1 MRKRLT
7 NFFESLIPV
16 LHRRRLA
23 LIVIFICL
31 ISAILNLYVRRYALR
46 EIESARLRLEKNAF
60 IPFEKEITAASA
72 AQGIKLIQS
81 FGNVRDLAKFGG
93 SYFVATDGGLVEFE
107 PQGKLLRRYSVLDG
121 LPESDLTCLAVFNDR
136 LFIGTRSRGLVVF
149 DAKRALN
156 RFESYHWPDR
166 DAQGITALLENR
178 GRLLIGTFAGG
189 LLEFDGVNFKE
200 RTAGEEHDRLQQI
213 SCRAADGSRIYA
225 GGFADGLWINEAG
238 RWLHFT
244 TVDGLPSNRV
254 IGIVNHG
261 DHLLI
266 ATDFGLASVP
276 LSQLIAGSGFSSP
289 IKFQTLITLPS
300 LAGIAADRDG
310 ILLCKDNGEL
320 FGLVNNSRSSNNLQI
335 NHLIWKRPES
345 LSSCRLKQLPQ
356 QIGQE
361 KGESPWLLSSSGLWR
376 VTRQDERFSGRI
388 VFSRFGEVDD
398 PANIPGNSTSN
409 RIDALAVEDLGRIW
423 AGTFREGIGIF
434 TPDGRKLSH
443 IASESIREINA
454 LVWDREAK
462 RMLAATSQGLVHFD
476 QALGSKRI
484 SRTDGLL
491 SNSISHLALMNRSGP
506 ATHSRL
512 VLATNR
518 GLALGDGNQWKAMTS
533 VNGLP
538 GPVIYTVLPHRESIY
553 AGTLNGLA
561 EINGSQVTRVFKDS
575 NSKLTHNWVSALC
588 ATGPRLFVGTYGGGV
603 FELTTAGEFAGFDS
617 EIGRQTVNFNAMVSD
632 GERIYVGTLDGAFIL
647 DLHSQRWTRLKTGLP
662 SAIVLSVAYDDEY
675 VFFGTTSGIARVEK
689 EYFRTV
695 KD

>member
-1 MRKRLT
+1 MRRRLT
-7 NFFESLIPV
+7 HFFELLIPR
-16 LHRRRLA
+16 LHRRRLV

-31 ISAILNLYVRRYALR
+31 ASAILNLYVRRYALR

-60 IPFEKEITAASA
+60 VPFEKEITEASV

-81 FGNVRDLAKFGG
+81 IGNVRDLAMFNG

-107 PQGKLLRRYSVLDG
+107 PQGKMMRRYSVLDG
-121 LPESDLTCLAVFNDR
+121 LPESDLTCLAAFNDR

-149 DAKRALN
+149 DAKRAKN

-200 RTAGEEHDRLQQI
+200 RTAGEERGRLQQI
-213 SCRAADGSRIYA
+213 SCLAADGSRIYA

-238 RWLHFT
+238 HWLHFT
-244 TVDGLPSNRV
+244 TVDGLPSNRIV
-254 IGIVNHG
+254 GIVNDG
-261 DHLLI
+261 DRLLV

-276 LSQLIAGSGFSSP
+276 VSQLAASTGFSSR

-300 LAGIAADRDG
+300 LAGIAADRYG
-310 ILLCKDNGEL
+310 ILLSKDNGEL
-320 FGLVNNSRSSNNLQI
+320 YGLVNNSRSSNNLQI
-335 NHLIWKRPES
+335 NPLSWNRPEN
-345 LSSCRLKQLPQ
+345 LSSCRLKQLSQ

-376 VTRQDERFSGRI
+376 ATRQDEIFSGRI
-388 VFSRFGEVDD
+388 VFSQFGEFDD
-398 PANIPGNSTSN
+398 PRNIPGNSSSN
-409 RIDALAVEDLGRIW
+409 MITALAVDDLGRLW
-423 AGTFREGIGIF
+423 AGTFRDGIGIF
-434 TPDGRKLSH
+434 TPDGRKVSH

-454 LVWDREAK
+454 LVWDREVK

-491 SNSISHLALMNRSGP
+491 SNSISHLALMASNKR
-506 ATHSRL
+506 ARL
-512 VLATNR
+512 ILATNR
-518 GLALGDGNQWKAMTS
+518 GLSLGDGNQWKALTS

-553 AGTLNGLA
+553 TGTLNGLA

-588 ATGPRLFVGTYGGGV
+588 AIGPRLFVGTYGGGV
-603 FELTTAGEFAGFDS
+603 FELTPAGEFAGFVA
-617 EIGRQTVNFNAMVSD
+617 EIGRQMVNFNAMVSD
-632 GERIYVGTLDGAFIL
+632 DERIYVGTLDGAFIL
-647 DLHSQRWTRLKTGLP
+647 DLQSQKWTRLKMGLP
-662 SAIVLSVAYDDEY
+662 SAIVLSVAYDDEHVY
-675 VFFGTTSGIARVEK
+675 FGTTSGIARVGK